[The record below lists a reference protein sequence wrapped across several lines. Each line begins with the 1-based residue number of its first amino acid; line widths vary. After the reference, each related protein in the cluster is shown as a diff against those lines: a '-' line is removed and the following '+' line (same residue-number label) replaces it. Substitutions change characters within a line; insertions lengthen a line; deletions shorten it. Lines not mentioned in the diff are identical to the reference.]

1 MSRFGSNF
9 RSRRRTARAFGT
21 TAHAVGT
28 TAHAVEAPAPTTSR
42 GVNVVNS
49 ISGLLASVGS
59 VFTGWGHAKGNQQ
72 PGAGQTVVI
81 PGPGQQQNN
90 TALWVGIIVVAA
102 VVGGLLWWIVKTKK

>member
-9 RSRRRTARAFGT
+9 RSRRRTAGAFGT
-21 TAHAVGT
+21 TAHAVGA
-28 TAHAVEAPAPTTSR
+28 TANAVEAPAPTTSR
-42 GVNVVNS
+42 GVNTMNG
-49 ISGLLASVGS
+49 ISGIINSLGNL
-59 VFTGWGHAKGNQQ
+59 FLGWGAAKGNQV